1 LLADPDER
9 VRAMA
14 AEHPALPVELILQSR
29 ANPETAVHALSNPS
43 LPVEVMH
50 RYLDDEGIP
59 R

>member
-1 LLADPDER
+1 
-9 VRAMA
+9 MA